1 MCARS
6 AWVGLPFVL
15 AACATAGTSSSR
27 PVSTPPPR
35 AVATPAPPPP
45 ASPPQGSGIRFF
57 VDPPDAQVLV
67 NGRDLGPVARL
78 GADGSLRLTPG
89 IYRVTLRHPGFE
101 TWRAEVAVRGTFERI
116 QVQLVKQTP

>member
-1 MCARS
+1 MRS

-15 AACATAGTSSSR
+15 AACATAQR
-27 PVSTPPPR
+27 PAAQPVSSAPPR
-35 AVATPAPPPP
+35 PVATPSAPPQ
-45 ASPPQGSGIRFF
+45 ASPSPGSGIRFF
-57 VDPPDAQVLV
+57 VDPPDAEVLV
-67 NGRDLGPVARL
+67 NGRDLGSVARL

-101 TWRAEVAVRGTFERI
+101 TWRAEVAVRGAFERI